1 MRADLLTGVATH
13 VWQQSS
19 LTWVLVAITCGLATV
34 NVVAWRRRAVPAA
47 PWLAGLCLAAAVW
60 ALADGLGAAAVP
72 LALKVTFAKAECLG
86 VLAVGPC
93 WLLMARAVARRPPLR
108 WPAMLALWTLPAVCV
123 PIIVTNWR
131 GLVLPGVS
139 VVVTSAGVEGRY
151 HYGPILWTVIVF
163 TYLAVTV
170 GVVWLAQASRS
181 GSPTYRRHALAL
193 VAVAALPLATN
204 IADQVGGSPFGQDID
219 LAPLAS
225 GLGVALV
232 GWILLRERF
241 LEIAPLARDTLLRT
255 LPDGVLVVDQQECLV
270 EANPGACGLLG
281 ARTGALAGPLETAL
295 ASWPALVETCRGP
308 APAQRELRLGGGA
321 VPERRL
327 EVRVTAIANSAGRPQ
342 GRLITLHDITE
353 RAQAVTDL
361 RRQTARLTALLRSG
375 RALAGSLDYDEVLHQ
390 IVVQGRLGL
399 AASACL
405 LYEYDAAEDTL
416 RLRARD
422 DAPRS
427 SESPLP
433 APEQRDPA
441 HLTCPAGG
449 RTGVEPLVRTS
460 ADDLSAEDVPA
471 ELLTSP
477 GSSVMLVPL
486 RHRSRLLGE
495 LVCVAGH
502 RRRSFASAE
511 RDLARGLGEQAAL
524 AMANARLYERIRHL
538 HLGNLR
544 ALSSALNAK
553 DYYTLGHA
561 GRVAAYM
568 TLLGR
573 ELGWPEERLTRIQ
586 DVAYLHD
593 IGKIGVSDRV
603 LHKAGPLNA
612 EEWELIRQHPTISAE
627 IVAPLFDQH
636 LVTGVRHHHERYDGG
651 GYPDGLKGED
661 ISPIARALCVVDAY
675 DAMSYQRPYRGALSY
690 GECRAELR
698 RCCGT
703 QFDPAMVSA
712 FLRALE
718 RLETGRRRVLA
729 LAAAAADLVDPVKH
743 ALLRS
748 RADEARPEYV
758 EMVAAL
764 RGFRDAHAEVRF
776 LTTFATVDGQ
786 CVTVLD
792 TGETADDLSHCGDQW
807 FPSDQLAAVWEEC
820 DLDTNILNADEFG
833 VWITGVAPL
842 RAADGSLAGALTV
855 DQPAVESPGLQQLH
869 TDLSRTLASMLHATA
884 LRVSRAELEA
894 LSDGLTGLY
903 NHRYLHER
911 LQEELERARREDAE
925 LSLLFIDLDQF
936 KGHNDALGHKAGDE
950 ALRRVARIL
959 EQCSRRVDLAAR
971 YGGDE
976 FALVLVDTGDAG
988 AGEVA
993 ERVRKIVAAGHVDG
1007 ASPLTVS
1014 IGIATFPG
1022 DARTKDELLDKADW
1036 ALYAAKRAGR
1046 DQVVHFAPGA
1056 SPVTSGGG

>member
-1 MRADLLTGVATH
+1 MGADILTGVPAH

-19 LTWVLVAITCGLATV
+19 PTWALVAIACGLTAV
-34 NVVAWRRRAVPAA
+34 GVVAWRRRAVPAA
-47 PWLAGLCLAAAVW
+47 PWLAGLCLAATVW

-72 LALKVTFAKAECLG
+72 LALKLTFAKAGCLG
-86 VLAVGPC
+86 VLAMGPC
-93 WLLMARAVARRPPLR
+93 WLLMARAVARRPPWRRRSL
-108 WPAMLALWTLPAVCV
+108 LALCAVPALLA
-123 PIIVTNWR
+123 PLIVTNWH
-131 GLVLPGVS
+131 GLVWPRVS
-139 VVVTSAGVEGRY
+139 VVVTAAGVEGRY
-151 HYGPILWTVIVF
+151 HYGAVLWSVIGL
-163 TYLAVTV
+163 TYLAVSV
-170 GVVWLAQASRS
+170 GVVWLVQASRS
-181 GSPTYRRHALAL
+181 GPPAYRRQALAL
-193 VAVAALPLATN
+193 VAVAALPLAAD
-204 IADQVGGSPFGQDID
+204 IVDQVGASPFAQDID
-219 LAPLAS
+219 LAPLAF
-225 GLGVALV
+225 GLGVALI

-255 LPDGVLVVDQQECLV
+255 LPDGVLVVDQQEQLV

-281 ARTGALAGPLETAL
+281 ARAGALAGPLETAL
-295 ASWPALVETCRGP
+295 ASWPVLLEACRGS
-308 APAQRELRLGGGA
+308 APARRELTLGGGA

-327 EVRVTAIANSAGRPQ
+327 EVRVMAIVTSGGRPQ
-342 GRLITLHDITE
+342 GRLVTLHDITE
-353 RAQAVTDL
+353 RAQALTDL

-375 RALAGSLDYDEVLHQ
+375 RALAGSLDYAEVLRQ

-399 AASACL
+399 AAGACL
-405 LYEYDAAEDTL
+405 LYEYDDAGDTL

-422 DAPRS
+422 DAPRG
-427 SESPLP
+427 SEPPLP
-433 APEQRDPA
+433 APARRDPA
-441 HLTCPAGG
+441 HLTCPDGG
-449 RTGVEPLVRTS
+449 RPGVEPLIRTS
-460 ADDLSAEDVPA
+460 GGDLSAEDLPA
-471 ELLTSP
+471 ELLMPP

-495 LVCVAGH
+495 LVCVADQG
-502 RRRSFASAE
+502 RRSFSAAE

-524 AMANARLYERIRHL
+524 ALANARLYEQIRHL

-636 LVTGVRHHHERYDGG
+636 LVTGVRHHHEHFDGG

-698 RCCGT
+698 RCRGT

-718 RLETGRRRVLA
+718 RLEARRRQVVD
-729 LAAAAADLVDPVKH
+729 LAAAAAGLVDPARH
-743 ALLRS
+743 ASLRS

-764 RGFRDAHAEVRF
+764 RGFRDTHPKVRF
-776 LTTFATVDGQ
+776 LTTFAMVDGQ

-792 TGETADDLSHCGDQW
+792 TGETADDFSHCGDQW
-807 FPSDQLAAVWEEC
+807 FPSDQLAAVWEDR

-833 VWITGVAPL
+833 VWITGVASL

-855 DQPAVESPGLQQLH
+855 DLPAVESPGLQQLH

-936 KGHNDALGHKAGDE
+936 KGHNDARGHKAGDE

-959 EQCSRRVDLAAR
+959 EQCSRQVDLAAR

-976 FALVLVDTGDAG
+976 FALVLVGTGSDG

-993 ERVRKIVAAGHVDG
+993 ERVREIVAGGRLDDDA
-1007 ASPLTVS
+1007 PLTVS
-1014 IGIATFPG
+1014 IGIATFPA

-1046 DQVVHFAPGA
+1046 DQVVHFAPAA
-1056 SPVTSGGG
+1056 SPVSSDG